1 MSDGPIGF
9 VPQGDARSVGTGAL
23 GDYMAALR
31 GGFSETAFVRA
42 DKGPVGFTPVSP
54 APPPQPGPKHFSPA
68 DPDNNP
74 TAGWNPFDAATGDE
88 EIQPEHDAEPLL
100 DALDTARVEGYS
112 AGFEAGARQAALE
125 ADAQTAIGDRL
136 VAALDG
142 VASFDRDQLAAHLRQ
157 TVLYLVTRMVGETGV
172 APDLLTKRIEAA
184 VKLLA
189 DSSEPALMR
198 MNPED
203 LALVEGRVP
212 ERVFAIGDKGVER
225 GGLVIETRTTV
236 IEDGPTAW
244 LAQLAAAIDRVALP
258 DAG

>member
-1 MSDGPIGF
+1 MSDGPAGF
-9 VPQGDARSVGTGAL
+9 APQGDARSVGVGAL

-31 GGFSETAFVRA
+31 GGFSEIAFARA
-42 DKGPVGFTPVSP
+42 DKEPVGFTPVSP
-54 APPPQPGPKHFSPA
+54 APPQPKHFSPA

-74 TAGWNPFDAATGDE
+74 TAGWNPLDAAGGRDGNP
-88 EIQPEHDAEPLL
+88 PEHDAEPLL
-100 DALDTARVEGYS
+100 DALDAARVEGYA
-112 AGFEAGARQAALE
+112 AGFDAGVRQGALE
-125 ADAQTAIGDRL
+125 ADAQTAIGDRI

-157 TVLYLVTRMVGETGV
+157 TVLYLVTRMVGEIGV
-172 APDLLTKRIEAA
+172 APDLLAKRIDAA

-198 MNPED
+198 LNPED

-212 ERVFAIGDKGVER
+212 ERVSAIGDKAVER
-225 GGLVIETRTTV
+225 GGLVIETRATA